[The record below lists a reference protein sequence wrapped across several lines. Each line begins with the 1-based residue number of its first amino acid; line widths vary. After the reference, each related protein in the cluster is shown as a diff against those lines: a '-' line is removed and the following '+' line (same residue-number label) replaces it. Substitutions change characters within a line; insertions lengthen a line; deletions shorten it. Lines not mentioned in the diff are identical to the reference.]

1 MTIVRYSSRRQ
12 NLGAT
17 YLADRLR
24 EARSYD
30 RIAGYFSS
38 SLLEV
43 AGEAI
48 ETMTGPVRLVC
59 NGDLDPS
66 DVATATAAQAAIRQE
81 WCASQPEALVDKAG
95 QPIRER
101 MAKLYELLASGKLRV
116 VVLPDAHFGLIHGK
130 AGVIT
135 GKDGRKVSFLG
146 SVNESKSAWQ
156 LNYELMWQ
164 DDDPESVAWV
174 QEEFD
179 ALWNSPFA
187 VPLGEFVVQDLARLA
202 KRSVLAK
209 LPDWK
214 PAAGAPEEAPAP
226 TPAPVFIESPVYR
239 KQAGLWPHQKYFVE
253 LAFQAH
259 LHSPGGARFVLAD
272 QVGLGKTAQLAMA
285 AALMALVDEAPVLVL
300 APKTLVEQWQD
311 DLRDLLDLPS
321 AFWNGR
327 QWVDERGVEYP
338 AVGPA
343 AIRKCPRRI
352 GIVSTGLVTA
362 RTEAAAHLESMHY
375 ACVILDEAHRAR
387 RRNLGPGC
395 ERERADPNHLLAFI
409 QRLAGRCRSM
419 LLATATP
426 VQIHPIEV
434 WDLLDALNRHDAH
447 SVLGGLLTSPW
458 QRQPAEALDLQARN
472 LPNPPEDLADV
483 WQWLAQPF
491 PASTEEPVFASLR
504 RSLKAPDTEANLPAD
519 AWTRLGPPDQRRVR
533 DLGPQL
539 PNYSP
544 FVRFVVRRSRS
555 YLESQIDPATGD
567 PYLKPIHVEL
577 HGEDDGDALHLPP
590 YLAGAYELAEK
601 FCKMLGKRQK
611 GSGFLKTL
619 MLRRVGSTILA
630 GRRTAERMLENWL
643 ELDDEEDDSA
653 EDPGQTSGGHANQAT
668 PAGPGLTSEER
679 SVLEA
684 FLRELETNQEMDPKY
699 SEVLRYLTTVRWL
712 ERGCVIFSQYFDSA
726 EWLAQHLSADLS
738 DTAIGLYAGGNRSG
752 IWLAGQ
758 FTPKV
763 RTDLK
768 AMVQK
773 GQLRLLVGTDAASE
787 GLNLQKLG
795 TLINLDLPWNPTR
808 LEQRKGRIQRIGQ
821 IHDTVHV
828 LNLRY
833 RGSVEDHVHDLLSLR
848 LKEIHQLFG
857 QLPDVL
863 EDVWVDVALGDV
875 EHAKQRINAVPK
887 KHPFELRY
895 REPKDIDWESCAQ
908 VLARDARVEALRSGW

>member
-447 SVLGGLLTSPW
+447 SVLGGLLTSHW

-857 QLPDVL
+857 QVPDVL

>member
-1 MTIVRYSSRRQ
+1 MTIERYSSRRQ

-24 EARSYD
+24 DAKSYD

-48 ETMTGPVRLVC
+48 ESMSGPVRLVC

-81 WCASQPEALVDKAG
+81 WCASLPEALVDKAG
-95 QPIRER
+95 QPVRAR
-101 MAKLYELLASGKLRV
+101 MLKLHDLLASGKLEVR
-116 VVLPDAHFGLIHGK
+116 VLPDMYYGLIHGK

-135 GKDGRKVSFLG
+135 DRNDHKVSFLG

-156 LNYELMWQ
+156 LNYELMWE

-187 VPLGEFVVQDLARLA
+187 VPLGDFVVQDLARLA
-202 KRSVLAK
+202 KRSLMTK
-209 LPDWK
+209 LPEWK
-214 PAAGAPEEAPAP
+214 ANPTGVASAPEPD
-226 TPAPVFIESPVYR
+226 PAPVFIESPVYR

-253 LAFQAH
+253 LAFRAH
-259 LHSPGGARFVLAD
+259 LHAPGGARFVLAD

-285 AALMALVDEAPVLVL
+285 AALMALVDDLPVLVL

-321 AFWNGR
+321 AFWNGK
-327 QWVDERGVEYP
+327 QWIDERGVEYP
-338 AVGPA
+338 AAGPT

-362 RTEAAAHLESMHY
+362 RTEAATQLESMHF

-395 ERERADPNHLLAFI
+395 EREKADPNHLLAFI
-409 QRLAGRCRSM
+409 QKMAGRCRSM

-447 SVLGGLLTSPW
+447 AVLGGLLSSPW
-458 QRQPAEALDLQARN
+458 QRFPADALDLQARN
-472 LPNPPEDLADV
+472 LQNPPQDLADV

-491 PASTEEPVFASLR
+491 PAATEDPVFASLR
-504 RSLKAPDTEANLPAD
+504 RSLKVLDSDVNLPAD
-519 AWTRLGPPDQRRVR
+519 AWSRLGPPDQRRVR

-544 FVRFVVRRSRS
+544 FVRFVVRRSRN
-555 YLESQIDPATGD
+555 YLEQQIDPATGD

-577 HGEDDGDALHLPP
+577 HGEDSGDALHLPP

-601 FCKMLGKRQK
+601 FCRMLGKRQK
-611 GSGFLKTL
+611 GAGFLKTL

-630 GRRTAERMLENWL
+630 GRRTAERMLENW
-643 ELDDEEDDSA
+643 EEIDSEEDDA
-653 EDPGQTSGGHANQAT
+653 NEDGDSTIT
-668 PAGPGLTSEER
+668 GPINRAASTGPTLTTEER
-679 SVLEA
+679 SVLES
-684 FLRELETNQEMDPKY
+684 FLRELETNQDQDPKY
-699 SEVLRYLTTVRWL
+699 AIVLRHLIRERWL
-712 ERGCVIFSQYFDSA
+712 DRGCIIFSQYFDSA
-726 EWLAQHLSADLS
+726 EWLAQHLSVDLP
-738 DTAIGLYAGGNRSG
+738 DTSIGLYAGGNRSG
-752 IWLAGQ
+752 LWLAGQ
-758 FTPKV
+758 FTAKP
-763 RTDLK
+763 RADLK
-768 AMVQK
+768 VMVQK
-773 GQLRLLVGTDAASE
+773 GQLKLLIGTDAASE

-895 REPKDIDWESCAQ
+895 REPKAIDWESCER
-908 VLARDARVEALRSGW
+908 VLARDVRVAALRAGW